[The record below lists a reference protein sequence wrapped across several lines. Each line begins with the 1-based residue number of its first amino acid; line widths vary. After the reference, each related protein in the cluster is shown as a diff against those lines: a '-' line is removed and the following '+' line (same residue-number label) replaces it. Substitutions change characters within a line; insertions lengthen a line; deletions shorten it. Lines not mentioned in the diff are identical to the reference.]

1 MAGPAVRRASGGVTD
16 QSIGD
21 LVSVAARDVSQ
32 LVRYE
37 LDLAKLELKDDAK
50 RVGISAA
57 LGGIALFAACLVL
70 MLLCFALA
78 YGLNTLGVPLWAS
91 FLIVA
96 ALCVLLATV
105 AILIV
110 RAKVQRVSGLSK
122 TRQTVQEDL
131 ALLRRDDDGPARLTA
146 GTG

>member
-1 MAGPAVRRASGGVTD
+1 MADHAATRSRAGGEA
-16 QSIGD
+16 SLGD
-21 LVSVAARDVSQ
+21 LVSLAVQDASR
-32 LVRYE
+32 LVRAE
-37 LDLAKLELKDDAK
+37 LDLARVELREDGK
-50 RVGISAA
+50 RLGVAGLLLGMAA
-57 LGGIALFAACLVL
+57 FAGCLVL

-78 YGLNTLGVPLWAS
+78 YGLNTLGVPLWGA

-96 ALCVLLATV
+96 GICVVLAAL

-110 RAKVQRVSGLSK
+110 RQKMQRVTGLSK

-131 ALLRRDDDGPARLTA
+131 ALLRRDDGPAGLPA

>member
-1 MAGPAVRRASGGVTD
+1 MADTAATRSPADGEASVGDLISLAVRDAS
-16 QSIGD
+16 
-21 LVSVAARDVSQ
+21 R
-32 LVRYE
+32 LVRCE
-37 LDLAKLELKDDAK
+37 LDLAKVELKEDGK
-50 RVGISAA
+50 RLGLAGLLLGMAA
-57 LGGIALFAACLVL
+57 FAGCLVL

-78 YGLNTLGVPLWAS
+78 YGLNAAGIWLWAS

-96 ALCVLLATV
+96 GICVLLAGL

-110 RAKVQRVSGLSK
+110 YRKVQRVSGLRK

-131 ALLRRDDDGPARLTA
+131 ALLRRDDGPAKLTT

>member
-1 MAGPAVRRASGGVTD
+1 MADTAATRSRAAGEASF
-16 QSIGD
+16 GD
-21 LVSVAARDVSQ
+21 LISLAVQDASRLFRA
-32 LVRYE
+32 E
-37 LDLAKLELKDDAK
+37 LDLAKVELREDGK
-50 RVGISAA
+50 R
-57 LGGIALFAACLVL
+57 LGVAGVLIGMTAFTACLVL

-78 YGLNTLGVPLWAS
+78 YGLNALGVPLWAS

-96 ALCVLLATV
+96 ALCVLLAAL

-110 RAKVQRVSGLSK
+110 RQKLQRVTGLSR

-131 ALLRRDDDGPARLTA
+131 ALLRRDDGPAGLPS

>member
-1 MAGPAVRRASGGVTD
+1 MADTAATRSRTRGEASF
-16 QSIGD
+16 GD
-21 LVSVAARDVSQ
+21 LISLAVQDASR
-32 LVRYE
+32 LVRAE
-37 LDLAKLELKDDAK
+37 MDLAKVELREDGK
-50 RVGISAA
+50 R
-57 LGGIALFAACLVL
+57 LGIAGLLIGMAAFAGCLVL

-96 ALCVLLATV
+96 ALCVLLAAV

-110 RAKVQRVSGLSK
+110 RQKVQRVSGLSR

>member
-1 MAGPAVRRASGGVTD
+1 M
-16 QSIGD
+16 
-21 LVSVAARDVSQ
+21 
-32 LVRYE
+32 
-37 LDLAKLELKDDAK
+37 DLAKVELREDGK
-50 RVGISAA
+50 R
-57 LGGIALFAACLVL
+57 LGVAGLLLVMVAFAACLVL

-78 YGLNTLGVPLWAS
+78 YGLNTAGVPLWAS

-96 ALCVLLATV
+96 GICVLLAAL

-110 RAKVQRVSGLSK
+110 RQKVQRVSGLSK

-131 ALLRRDDDGPARLTA
+131 ALLRRDDGPAGLPA

>member
-1 MAGPAVRRASGGVTD
+1 MADTAAARSRTDGEASF
-16 QSIGD
+16 GD
-21 LVSVAARDVSQ
+21 LISLAVQDASR
-32 LVRYE
+32 LVRAE
-37 LDLAKLELKDDAK
+37 LDLAKVELREDGK
-50 RVGISAA
+50 R
-57 LGGIALFAACLVL
+57 LGVAGLLLGMATFAACLVL

-96 ALCVLLATV
+96 GICVLLAAL

-110 RAKVQRVSGLSK
+110 RQKLQRVSGLTK

-131 ALLRRDDDGPARLTA
+131 ALLRRDDGPASLTA
-146 GTG
+146 GAG

>member
-1 MAGPAVRRASGGVTD
+1 MADTGATRSRTGGEASF
-16 QSIGD
+16 GD
-21 LVSVAARDVSQ
+21 LISLAVQDASR
-32 LVRYE
+32 LVRAE
-37 LDLAKLELKDDAK
+37 LNLARAELQEDGK
-50 RVGISAA
+50 R
-57 LGGIALFAACLVL
+57 LGVAGLLLVMVAFAACLVL

-91 FLIVA
+91 FLIVTGIV
-96 ALCVLLATV
+96 VLLAAL

-110 RAKVQRVSGLSK
+110 RQKVRRVSGLTK

-131 ALLRRDDDGPARLTA
+131 ALLRRDDGPAGLTT

>member
-1 MAGPAVRRASGGVTD
+1 MADTAATRSRAGGEA
-16 QSIGD
+16 SFGD
-21 LVSVAARDVSQ
+21 LVSLAIQDASR
-32 LVRYE
+32 LVRAE
-37 LDLAKLELKDDAK
+37 LDLARVELREDGK
-50 RVGISAA
+50 R
-57 LGGIALFAACLVL
+57 LGVAGLLLVMVAFAACLVL

-78 YGLNTLGVPLWAS
+78 YGLNTAGIPLWAS

-96 ALCVLLATV
+96 GICVLLAAL

-110 RAKVQRVSGLSK
+110 RQKVQRVSGLSK

-131 ALLRRDDDGPARLTA
+131 ALLRRDDGPAGLPA

>member
-1 MAGPAVRRASGGVTD
+1 MADTATTRSRTGGEASL
-16 QSIGD
+16 GD
-21 LVSVAARDVSQ
+21 LVSLAVQDASR
-32 LVRYE
+32 LVRAE
-37 LDLAKLELKDDAK
+37 MDLAKVELREDGK
-50 RVGISAA
+50 RLGVAGLLLGMAA
-57 LGGIALFAACLVL
+57 FAACLVL

-78 YGLNTLGVPLWAS
+78 YGLNTAGIPLWAA

-96 ALCVLLATV
+96 GLCVLLAAL

-110 RAKVQRVSGLSK
+110 RQKMQRVTGLSK

-131 ALLRRDDDGPARLTA
+131 ALLRRDDGAAGLPT

>member
-1 MAGPAVRRASGGVTD
+1 MADTAASRSRARGDASF
-16 QSIGD
+16 GD
-21 LVSVAARDVSQ
+21 LISLALQDASR
-32 LVRYE
+32 LVRAE
-37 LDLAKLELKDDAK
+37 MDLAKVELREDGK
-50 RVGISAA
+50 R
-57 LGGIALFAACLVL
+57 LGIAGLLIGMAAFAGCLVL

-96 ALCVLLATV
+96 GLCVLLAAV

-110 RAKVQRVSGLSK
+110 RQKVQRVSGLSK

>member
-1 MAGPAVRRASGGVTD
+1 MADTGTTRSRTGGEASF
-16 QSIGD
+16 GD
-21 LVSVAARDVSQ
+21 LISLAVQDASR
-32 LVRYE
+32 LVRAE
-37 LDLAKLELKDDAK
+37 LNLARAELQEDGK
-50 RVGISAA
+50 R
-57 LGGIALFAACLVL
+57 LGVAGLLLVMVAFAACLVL

-91 FLIVA
+91 FLIVTGIV
-96 ALCVLLATV
+96 VLLAAL

-110 RAKVQRVSGLSK
+110 RHKVQRVSGLTK

-131 ALLRRDDDGPARLTA
+131 ALLRRDDGPPGLTT